1 MTRISGPAAPPPT
14 TSTTRTE
21 GPRTT
26 TEPAAQPAS
35 KPAGAWGSSAPST
48 SAAERREKA
57 TGVTTQVASLTDAQ
71 NTAVV
76 QKKTTC
82 PFIGTAVKQGA
93 LPVRNNAEKPL
104 GSIDDVAKLGNTG
117 PGSDLGEV
125 LKLFAKGNHAFMPGM
140 SGKLDMPVPQGTFSL
155 DFPGSQGSHA
165 GDSGILQSDPRAQN
179 SGRFSD
185 EAFAKLLATAKD
197 GRIKRSDIGKFIA
210 HNVMAD
216 PKANAPGL
224 KTTALLAKDFA
235 KLAAEVAEQGARKAT
250 GKSSPEETRKIYEKL
265 TKLLGEDNLIGSA
278 GEFGLMAAFL
288 ANSPNTK
295 QVGGEPAYSVAE
307 LTAMFKEKKF
317 PEGWENW
324 KKSSTDWVHSTVALT
339 VAAEKEVLKQKLL

>member
-14 TSTTRTE
+14 TSTSRTE

-26 TEPAAQPAS
+26 PEAAAQPAS
-35 KPAGAWGSSAPST
+35 KPASWGSAPST

-57 TGVTTQVASLTDAQ
+57 TGVSTQVAQLTDAQ
-71 NTAVV
+71 NTEVV
-76 QKKTTC
+76 KKKATC

-93 LPVRNNAEKPL
+93 LPVRNNADKPL

-125 LKLFAKGNHAFMPGM
+125 LKLFAKGNHALMPGM
-140 SGKLDMPVPQGTFSL
+140 SGKMDLPVPAGTFSL

-185 EAFAKLLATAKD
+185 EAFAKFLASAKD
-197 GRIKRSDIGKFIA
+197 GHIKRSDIGKFIA
-210 HNVMAD
+210 HNVMND
-216 PKANAPGL
+216 PRANAPGL
-224 KTTALLAKDFA
+224 KTAGLLAKDFA
-235 KLAAEVAEQGARKAT
+235 KLAGELAEQGARKAT
-250 GKSSPEETRKIYEKL
+250 GTSNPVETRKIYEKL

-295 QVGGEPAYSVAE
+295 QVGGEPAYSVAD

-324 KKSSTDWVHSTVALT
+324 KKSSTDWAGSTLALT
-339 VAAEKEVLKQKLL
+339 VSAEKELLKSKLL